1 MRQIVPLLLLL
12 LPLLGFANNHDEETD
27 YGTIKGKV
35 TTSDNRPAPSVSIV
49 LKGTGKNTIT
59 AGDGTF
65 TISRVPVGN
74 YELEVSLVGYE
85 KLVQAVTV
93 AKNQATTVALQLQVS
108 NTQLQEIIITG
119 GQNKFA
125 NKETEQVAR
134 LPLKNLENP
143 QVYQVVGKALMQE
156 QLITERTDLYRNIPG
171 AVPNSLSGGSQGM
184 SLRGFATTVGMR
196 NGMMTSAVVPLNP
209 AILERVEVIKGPSG
223 TLFGANRNVTFGGVY
238 NYITKKPYQGFGG
251 EVSFTGGSFRFARI
265 AADINTPI
273 NEDNTALFRLNV
285 AGQTESTFQDQGY
298 AKNYTIA
305 PSFIY
310 QVNERL
316 KFTIDADITR
326 SSYTTTSF
334 AIPADSLPGIMA
346 RSFKDL
352 PLGYKQSLINN
363 SVDVSNGINNLQA
376 QMEYKFSEKWRSQ
389 TNFLFS
395 EGFYKHFYWTTLSM
409 LTDSTIAR
417 SVRNQTPET
426 FGNIQFQQNFIGDFN
441 LGKLRNRVV
450 IGLDY
455 NYNYYDLYRATV
467 SYDVVNLLH
476 NIPDMNAEKIN
487 ALSYEKGFSASSN
500 KSYSYGAYI
509 SDVLNITP
517 ALMAMLSVRADHFTT
532 DGTYSVATGK
542 HTGGYDQTSF
552 SPKFGLVYQ
561 PVLNKVSIFGNYM
574 NGFVNLA
581 PAAQPDNTVLELKPQ
596 RGDQWEAGVKL
607 DLIDNKLSGS
617 VSYYDIAVT
626 NSTRTEVVDGKSF
639 KRQDGTQHSKGY
651 EAELIANPV
660 PGLNIVAGYG
670 YNENKYEKASAALE
684 GKYITASPKD
694 VVNLWISYYLT
705 SGKARGLGFGVGGN
719 YVGDSWFE
727 ASNTFVLPAYT
738 LLNVSIFYDQPKFR
752 LSVKGNNLLNEEYWN
767 SNGTPQKKLNFLG
780 SVAFKF

>member
-12 LPLLGFANNHDEETD
+12 LPVLGFANEEETD

-35 TTSDNRPAPSVSIV
+35 TTSDDRPAPSVSIV
-49 LKGTGKNTIT
+49 LKGTGKNAIT
-59 AGDGTF
+59 AEDGTF
-65 TISRVPVGN
+65 TISRVPTGN

-85 KLVQAVTV
+85 KLVQPVTV
-93 AKNQATTVALQLQVS
+93 KKNQTATVSLQLQVS
-108 NTQLQEIIITG
+108 NTQLQEIIITS

-125 NKETEQVAR
+125 DKETEQVAR

-156 QLITERTDLYRNIPG
+156 QVIIERTDLYRNIPG
-171 AVPNSLSGGSQGM
+171 AVPNSLAGGSQGM

-251 EVSFTGGSFRFARI
+251 EVSFTGGSFRFSRI

-273 NEDNTALFRLNV
+273 NKDNTALFRLNV
-285 AGQTESTFQDQGY
+285 AGQTETSFQDQGY
-298 AKNYTIA
+298 AKNYTFA

-310 QVNERL
+310 QVNDRL

-326 SSYTTTSF
+326 SAYTTTSF
-334 AIPADSLPGIMA
+334 AIGSLANVTA

-376 QMEYKFSEKWRSQ
+376 QMEYKFSEKWKSQ

-395 EGFYKHFYWTTLSM
+395 EGFYKHFYWTTLSL
-409 LTDSTIAR
+409 LTDSTVRR

-441 LGKLRNRVV
+441 LGSLRNRVV

-455 NYNYYDLYRATV
+455 NYNYYDLYRASVT
-467 SYDVVNLLH
+467 YDEVNL
-476 NIPDMNAEKIN
+476 NQPIPDMNVEKLN
-487 ALSYEKGFSASSN
+487 ELSYEKGFSTTTN
-500 KSYSYGAYI
+500 KSYSYGAYV

-517 ALMAMLSVRADHFTT
+517 ALMAMLSLRADYFTT
-532 DGTYSVATGK
+532 DGSYSPATGK
-542 HTGGYDQTSF
+542 YTGGYNQTSL

-561 PVLNKVSIFGNYM
+561 VLPEKLSVFGNYM

-581 PAAQPDNTVLELKPQ
+581 PVTQPDNTVLELKPQ

-607 DLIDNKLSGS
+607 DLVDNKLSGS
-617 VSYYDIAVT
+617 LSYYDIAVT
-626 NSTRTEVVDGKSF
+626 NSTRPEVVDGETF
-639 KRQDGTQHSKGY
+639 TRQDGTQHSKGY

-670 YNENKYEKASAALE
+670 HNENKYEKASAALE

-694 VVNLWISYYLT
+694 VVNLWISYYIT
-705 SGKARGLGFGVGGN
+705 RGKVRGLGFGAGGN
-719 YVGDSWFE
+719 YVADSWFE
-727 ASNTFVLPAYT
+727 ATNTFVLPSYT
-738 LLNVSIFYDQPKFR
+738 LLNVAIFYDQPKFR